1 MLYTVMPMEVVFGA
15 GVGAGPGAESS
26 GKVADANIPVQ
37 VMVAGSEV
45 LGYAMP
51 DGGVRVERLLS
62 TDPAHYL
69 RPDLCPGCTVY
80 GAQRCQRV
88 CRTAYRR

>member
-1 MLYTVMPMEVVFGA
+1 MV
-15 GVGAGPGAESS
+15 PGRAPNQAR
-26 GKVADANIPVQ
+26 KVADANIPVQ
-37 VMVAGSEV
+37 VMVAGIEV

-88 CRTAYRR
+88 